1 MGAELNKKKKK
12 KSFTVAVKLHLKK
25 AFKMMCSS
33 GEN

>member
-1 MGAELNKKKKK
+1 MGAELNNKKK

>member
-1 MGAELNKKKKK
+1 MGAELNKKKK